1 MWMSLLFSY
10 SVIGSS
16 ITCQLNEIFK
26 MEGQSNEILEKI
38 FRQLEKNSDILEKC
52 SKSCL
57 KWNKIIENFISCPFD
72 GCSVKFS
79 KILWQDMEDHKMYC
93 FFDPVFQKI
102 FQEFHDGNLP
112 LPCTLHESSE
122 IGIPDQDVKKWQ
134 DSLHSDLR
142 NHLVHKL

>member
-1 MWMSLLFSY
+1 MWMALLFSY

-38 FRQLEKNSDILEKC
+38 FRQLEKNSDIEKC

-72 GCSVKFS
+72 GCSVKFT
-79 KILWQDMEDHKMYC
+79 KTLWQDMED
-93 FFDPVFQKI
+93 PKI
-102 FQEFHDGNLP
+102 IYTGIKLNLAF
-112 LPCTLHESSE
+112 
-122 IGIPDQDVKKWQ
+122 
-134 DSLHSDLR
+134 
-142 NHLVHKL
+142 